1 MFSKNMA
8 LSIFNSF
15 IIEVSTEASTVKLTL
30 KHVNNPSLTS
40 ISNYIR
46 NIRDIDIR
54 FPRQSIL
61 LIYPFQII
69 IIDHYLFDLN
79 LNFIS
84 SPILILDVLR

>member
-15 IIEVSTEASTVKLTL
+15 IIEVSTEASTVKLAL
-30 KHVNNPSLTS
+30 KHIDNPSLTP

-54 FPRQSIL
+54 FPRQPVL

-69 IIDHYLFDLN
+69 IIDHYLFDLD

-84 SPILILDVLR
+84 SPILILDVL

>member
-15 IIEVSTEASTVKLTL
+15 IIEVSTEASTVKLAL
-30 KHVNNPSLTS
+30 KHIDNPSLTP

-46 NIRDIDIR
+46 NICDIDIR
-54 FPRQSIL
+54 FPRQPVL
-61 LIYPFQII
+61 LIYPFQVI
-69 IIDHYLFDLN
+69 IIDHYLFDLY

-84 SPILILDVLR
+84 SPILILDVL

>member
-1 MFSKNMA
+1 MP

-15 IIEVSTEASTVKLTL
+15 IIEVSTEASTVELTL
-30 KHVNNPSLTS
+30 KHVDNPSLTP

-61 LIYPFQII
+61 LIYPFQVI
-69 IIDHYLFDLN
+69 IIDHYLFDLY

-84 SPILILDVLR
+84 SPILILDVL